1 MLFAPVLLEV
11 ILLLA
16 VLVEIKVL
24 VVSTMQVIIV
34 PVALERIERTGGL
47 NKYYI
52 VKRVALFFR
61 LRDPVPHFRQRME
74 VVREATPTNSGDGM
88 P

>member
-11 ILLLA
+11 ILMLA

-24 VVSTMQVIIV
+24 VVLTMQVIIV
-34 PVALERIERTGGL
+34 PVALERIERTAGL
-47 NKYYI
+47 NRHYM

-74 VVREATPTNSGDGM
+74 VVHGATPTNLGDGM

>member
-1 MLFAPVLLEV
+1 MLFLLVLLEII
-11 ILLLA
+11 ILLV
-16 VLVEIKVL
+16 VLVGIKIL
-24 VVSTMQVIIV
+24 TMQVVIA
-34 PVALERIERTGGL
+34 PAALERIERTCGL
-47 NKYYI
+47 NRYYI

>member
-11 ILLLA
+11 ILMLA

-24 VVSTMQVIIV
+24 VVLTMQVIIV
-34 PVALERIERTGGL
+34 PVALGRIERTAGL
-47 NKYYI
+47 NRHYM

-61 LRDPVPHFRQRME
+61 LRDHAPLLSQRME
-74 VVREATPTNSGDGM
+74 VVM
-88 P
+88 